1 MNVLIVGATGDP
13 HITRVADA
21 LRSIGADVFVFDRY
35 AGHAL
40 SIAVS
45 CHGTQCRLRNNDGT
59 VNLASIDA
67 IWWRP
72 KPMTREDVN
81 NNYAD
86 ESQGFVAREWRSAL
100 DNLANALRDGIKWVN
115 PFHNQRRASSKILQ
129 LRVAQDAGFIIPDTC
144 LTNDA
149 RDVAALFGT
158 ADSTIYKP
166 QNPVFLSNNEF
177 VFTSAISRED
187 VLLGVASIAV
197 TPGIYQPLVPKN
209 YELRVTI
216 VEKEVFAVRVDAPND
231 GLSEV
236 DWRHAQFRDIF
247 SVSELDART
256 ERRLLAVHRTLGLS
270 FATYDLIV
278 TGDDSVVFLECNPGG
293 QWLWLE
299 DKLNLPISRSLA
311 GALSR

>member
-1 MNVLIVGATGDP
+1 
-13 HITRVADA
+13 
-21 LRSIGADVFVFDRY
+21 
-35 AGHAL
+35 
-40 SIAVS
+40 
-45 CHGTQCRLRNNDGT
+45 
-59 VNLASIDA
+59 
-67 IWWRP
+67 
-72 KPMTREDVN
+72 MTREEVN

-86 ESQGFVAREWRSAL
+86 ESEGFVAREWRSAL
-100 DNLANALRDGIKWVN
+100 DNLANALRDDIKWVN

-149 RDVAALFGT
+149 GDVAALFGT
-158 ADSTIYKP
+158 ADSIIYKP

-187 VLLGVASIAV
+187 VLRGVASIAV
-197 TPGIYQPLVPKN
+197 APGIFQLFVPKN

-216 VEKEVFAVRVDAPND
+216 VEEEVFAVRVDAPND

-299 DKLNLPISRSLA
+299 DKLNLPVSRSLA
-311 GALSR
+311 SALSR